1 LQSVLVHDVP
11 PLSWSHR
18 FFVSVPFRTVVTACL
33 VVVLFCGGFA
43 LWRVSVHNEDV
54 VEPGKLYRS
63 GQLTVPQLREDI
75 AQNGIRTVINLRG
88 ENKSSPWYQDEVA
101 ACQSLGV
108 QHIDVH
114 LSAKHLP
121 PPVEVN
127 KLLDALQ
134 TAPRPILVHCLS
146 GSDRTGLAASI
157 FLIDQEHVPWK
168 QAEDALSWRFGHFAL
183 YPYFEMDEFIQLYGQ
198 SANPSLNSW
207 ARHDYPAIYA
217 HEMGDSKE
225 HEILEPLELFFR
237 GRLD

>member
-1 LQSVLVHDVP
+1 MPSALVHTYRP
-11 PLSWSHR
+11 PSLFYRLYTSLEVR
-18 FFVSVPFRTVVTACL
+18 GVALALFGA
-33 VVVLFCGGFA
+33 VLFCVGFA

-63 GQLTVPQLREDI
+63 AQLTAPQLQDEISR
-75 AQNGIRTVINLRG
+75 NGIRTVLNLRG

-121 PPVEVN
+121 PPAEVN

-146 GSDRTGLAASI
+146 GSDRTGLASCI

-168 QAEDALSWRFGHFAL
+168 QAQDALSLRFGHFAL

-198 SANPSLNSW
+198 SSNPSLNNW

-217 HEMGDSKE
+217 HEMSNSNE
-225 HEILEPLELFFR
+225 HEVFEPLELLFR

>member
-1 LQSVLVHDVP
+1 LQVRAAVLGA
-11 PLSWSHR
+11 LG
-18 FFVSVPFRTVVTACL
+18 
-33 VVVLFCGGFA
+33 VVLSCGAFA
-43 LWRVSVHNEDV
+43 VWRISVHNEDV

-63 GQLTVPQLREDI
+63 AQLSVSELRSDI
-75 AQNGIRTVINLRG
+75 AQNGIRTVLNLRG
-88 ENKSSPWYQDEVA
+88 ENTASPWYQAELNV
-101 ACQSLGV
+101 CRELGV

-121 PPVEVN
+121 PPVEVD

-146 GSDRTGLAASI
+146 GSDRTGLASCI

-198 SANPSLNSW
+198 SSNPSLNNW
-207 ARHDYPAIYA
+207 ARQVYPSIYA
-217 HEMGDSKE
+217 NEMRESKWSE
-225 HEILEPLELFFR
+225 MTEPLELLVR